1 MRIFYFLL
9 VSVLITSVSC
19 NIHIEKKRYSKG
31 YHIHRYG
38 SESVLSKNSSSN
50 SKENHEDDDTKLKT
64 IVNNELLLSSIKIED
79 PKPHKVELNF
89 SDDNNYKSDLDSQL
103 SEQSLSQT
111 KKSAQKKTED
121 NTKISSSMLALVAGL
136 ANTLL
141 FSLIYKKKRLKNIS
155 RWAFNNKNK
164 ARWLIGLSSV
174 ITALCGFKVG
184 SILHGLNFHSSD
196 YINIGT
202 LGAVGISALIYTFF
216 KSKLLS
222 AKRIIYNLIFFCSF
236 LQFTNIGLSHQE
248 KAFQKENQ
256 TSINHTVQNLNSSDN
271 NSDNEKKKITAIDII
286 GVILLTGVA
295 IFLAIGVA
303 YLSCFIL
310 CSGYAFLA
318 ATFFIIAN
326 LSIIVGVIYLY
337 RLILYN
343 KKKFSG
349 LFWEITIYITLGLF
363 ALLYI
368 LIFTSFSEIGSVP
381 SFEINFM

>member
-1 MRIFYFLL
+1 MRLVYFLL
-9 VSVLITSVSC
+9 VSILITSVSC

-31 YHIHRYG
+31 YHIHRSG
-38 SESVLSKNSSSN
+38 SESVSSKNSSSN
-50 SKENHEDDDTKLKT
+50 SNENHDDFTKLIT

-79 PKPHKVELNF
+79 PKPHKVELNI
-89 SDDNNYKSDLDSQL
+89 SNDNNYKSDLDSQL

-121 NTKISSSMLALVAGL
+121 KTKISSSILALLAGL

-155 RWAFNNKNK
+155 CWAFNNKNK

-184 SILHGLNFHSSD
+184 SLLHELNFHSSD

-202 LGAVGISALIYTFF
+202 FGAVGISALIYTFL

-236 LQFTNIGLSHQE
+236 LQFANIGLSHQE

-256 TSINHTVQNLNSSDN
+256 TSINHGVQNIDLNDDSPKN
-271 NSDNEKKKITAIDII
+271 ENSKDDKSKKHVIEYIIELLLLSAIAISLS
-286 GVILLTGVA
+286 IL
-295 IFLAIGVA
+295 VA
-303 YLSCFIL
+303 YFSCFII
-310 CSGYAFLA
+310 CSGYGFLGSMI
-318 ATFFIIAN
+318 FI
-326 LSIIVGVIYLY
+326 LGQVSIIVVCIYFV
-337 RLILYN
+337 RLIFN
-343 KKKFSG
+343 MKKKDETNM
-349 LFWEITIYITLGLF
+349 LK
-363 ALLYI
+363 
-368 LIFTSFSEIGSVP
+368 
-381 SFEINFM
+381 